1 MYIEVDEAV
10 LKRFRGVRLWV
21 PMLMVECGE
30 GGVILFD
37 CFAGGE
43 PHGSSLHLVLSAV
56 RIADVGLS
64 PSPPV
69 DGARVESSGCGLDSV
84 LRAVEEVKG
93 LVGELSKEGVEAP
106 TALESALSHFLSP
119 VKWLTPS
126 FRRASESASRR
137 IAASLGAEVVAEVE
151 RCVRSARGVRMVYG
165 LYIVDAG
172 KKLIQVVGRRV
183 FEKKSLLDLYSRY
196 LLEYSQQAT
205 K

>member
-1 MYIEVDEAV
+1 MYIEADEAV

-21 PMLMVECGE
+21 PMLMVECGD

-43 PHGSSLHLVLSAV
+43 PYGSSLHLVLSAV
-56 RIADVGLS
+56 RAADVGLS
-64 PSPPV
+64 PSLPA
-69 DGARVESSGCGLDSV
+69 DGLRADSSGCGLDSV
-84 LRAVEEVKG
+84 MRAVKEVKK
-93 LVGELSKEGVEAP
+93 LVDELSKEGAEAP
-106 TALESALSHFLSP
+106 TVLESALSHFLSP

-126 FRRASESASRR
+126 FRRTSESASRR

-151 RCVRSARGVRMVYG
+151 RCVRSARGARVVYG

-183 FEKKSLLDLYSRY
+183 FEKKSLLGLYSRY